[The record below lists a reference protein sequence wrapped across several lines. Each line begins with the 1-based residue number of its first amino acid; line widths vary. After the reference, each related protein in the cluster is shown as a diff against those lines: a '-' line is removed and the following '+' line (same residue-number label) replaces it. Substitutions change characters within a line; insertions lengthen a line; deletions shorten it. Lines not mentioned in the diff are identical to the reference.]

1 MLTEVTFSK
10 AVIATLLGAV
20 LNLQQNFK
28 TIIFFFYTKYWYT
41 FTYNYY
47 LCKTRFFKYIML
59 EIFSTTN
66 KHFNSHRKMIVLFIA
81 QKKFTIQLI
90 YKLD

>member
-1 MLTEVTFSK
+1 
-10 AVIATLLGAV
+10 
-20 LNLQQNFK
+20 
-28 TIIFFFYTKYWYT
+28 
-41 FTYNYY
+41 
-47 LCKTRFFKYIML
+47 ML

-66 KHFNSHRKMIVLFIA
+66 EQFYSHRKMIVLFIA